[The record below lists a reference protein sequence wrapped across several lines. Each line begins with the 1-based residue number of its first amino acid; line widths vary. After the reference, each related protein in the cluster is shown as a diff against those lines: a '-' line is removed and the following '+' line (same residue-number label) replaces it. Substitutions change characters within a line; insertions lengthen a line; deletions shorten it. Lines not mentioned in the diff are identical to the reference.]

1 MVRSDLPKK
10 MVNINRYSQLLCQTK
25 QFNFNKMGYL
35 KYLLLHIFAFVFCC
49 LYAQTESKTTED
61 RVFMTCDQCDSLYN
75 QICPENIYGHP
86 EEEAGFPGGFSELF
100 NFIRKNLQY
109 PRECREQGIQGRV
122 IIEFIINE
130 SGKISCLYVRKSS
143 HPALDKEALRIVKL
157 MPDWKPASN
166 NKVPCKACFTLPIIF
181 KL

>member
-1 MVRSDLPKK
+1 MVY
-10 MVNINRYSQLLCQTK
+10 I
-25 QFNFNKMGYL
+25 
-35 KYLLLHIFAFVFCC
+35 KYLLLNVFAFLFCC
-49 LYAQTESKTTED
+49 MYAQTESMTIKD
-61 RVFMTCDQCDSLYN
+61 SVFMTCAQCDSLYN
-75 QICPENIYGHP
+75 QICPKNIYGHP

-109 PRECREQGIQGRV
+109 PRECREEGIQGRV
-122 IIEFIINE
+122 IVEFIINE

-157 MPDWKPASN
+157 MPDQKPASN